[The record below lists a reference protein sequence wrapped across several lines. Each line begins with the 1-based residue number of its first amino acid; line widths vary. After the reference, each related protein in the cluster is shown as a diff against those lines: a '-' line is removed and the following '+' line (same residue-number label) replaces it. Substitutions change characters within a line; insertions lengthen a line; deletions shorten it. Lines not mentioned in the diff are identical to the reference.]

1 MVYAADINM
10 KRKFKQEWLIIP
22 PIPIKRIVAYLLKS
36 LNIEK
41 TTTYGI
47 GNRGPSLGQG
57 VKCGRVKPPPTI
69 YTYYYYVVHSLL
81 LLFLT

>member
-47 GNRGPSLGQG
+47 GYTGLGQAQECNQ
-57 VKCGRVKPPPTI
+57 VKLV
-69 YTYYYYVVHSLL
+69 S
-81 LLFLT
+81 